1 MWRLQNAAAAHLRQI
16 RWKLTTPIR
25 QSIYKRTS
33 VYSPR
38 VSKKYCQ
45 SLIGP
50 EEIDVVSLFMTRR
63 VWRKSR
69 GSLISGLTRGVGKEA
84 SRKCCLGRVARGGG
98 FV

>member
-16 RWKLTTPIR
+16 RCKLTTPIM

-50 EEIDVVSLFMTRR
+50 EEIDGMPCV
-63 VWRKSR
+63 
-69 GSLISGLTRGVGKEA
+69 IIYDQEGLEEIKGE
-84 SRKCCLGRVARGGG
+84 SDFWSDEGGG
-98 FV
+98 